1 MLSDFTTIVC
11 FSIVIVSFFF
21 YLYAAPRDLPLLTHS
36 FPPPRSSD
44 LIFHQP
50 LIVQMA
56 LAIDQHQPALS
67 GSSSRG
73 KTGWGGDNVNPD
85 FARRSYDPM
94 SESTFVFRSASGTPS
109 WSSSL
114 AADAG
119 ITGEIVLARSLMQVN
134 SVASTTLIRP

>member
-1 MLSDFTTIVC
+1 MRISDW
-11 FSIVIVSFFF
+11 
-21 YLYAAPRDLPLLTHS
+21 
-36 FPPPRSSD
+36 SSD
-44 LIFHQP
+44 VCSSDLLAPFPLARGNVEHRRHARLTCAVQHALLIFHQP

-56 LAIDQHQPALS
+56 MAIDQHQPALS

-94 SESTFVFRSASGTPS
+94 LESAFVFRSASGTPS

-119 ITGEIVLARSLMQVN
+119 ITGEIGIADRK
-134 SVASTTLIRP
+134 STR

>member
-1 MLSDFTTIVC
+1 
-11 FSIVIVSFFF
+11 
-21 YLYAAPRDLPLLTHS
+21 
-36 FPPPRSSD
+36 
-44 LIFHQP
+44 
-50 LIVQMA
+50 MA
-56 LAIDQHQPALS
+56 MAIDQHQPALS

-94 SESTFVFRSASGTPS
+94 SESAFVFRSASGTPS

-119 ITGEIVLARSLMQVN
+119 ITGELVIARSRRSDERRVGN
-134 SVASTTLIRP
+134 ECVSTCRSWGDPNN